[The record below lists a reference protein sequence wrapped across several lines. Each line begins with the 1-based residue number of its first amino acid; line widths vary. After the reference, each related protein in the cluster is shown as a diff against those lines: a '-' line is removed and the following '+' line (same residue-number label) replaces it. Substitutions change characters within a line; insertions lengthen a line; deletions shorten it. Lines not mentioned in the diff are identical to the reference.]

1 MIVPKES
8 ATLDYPGETRIG
20 LNGDHLTIA
29 KYGSNRDQNFLK
41 LASRL
46 RKIVEAIQDD
56 ESNVGRTNTP

>member
-1 MIVPKES
+1 MVVPKES
-8 ATLDYPGETRIG
+8 ATLEYPGEIKLG

-29 KYGSNRDQNFLK
+29 KYRSNRDQNFLK

-56 ESNVGRTNTP
+56 ESIAGRTNTS